1 MQLFIPLPIFWALF
15 DQQGSRWTLQANR
28 MNCQIGNL
36 KIRPDHM
43 QILNPVFILL
53 LVPICE
59 IFNPLLRCYNMYKPL
74 RTMVLGGVFAFLAFL
89 MSYAV
94 QIKIDGA
101 DLNQINILWQIPQ
114 YFLITLAEVS

>member
-1 MQLFIPLPIFWALF
+1 
-15 DQQGSRWTLQANR
+15 
-28 MNCQIGNL
+28 
-36 KIRPDHM
+36 
-43 QILNPVFILL
+43 
-53 LVPICE
+53 
-59 IFNPLLRCYNMYKPL
+59 MYKPL